1 MVEKFWK
8 VCLKLHNNVVFHY
21 AVSKNTWSAIHQ
33 RFVTIFLIALQLSQK
48 RNKRKPKKKTKGAP
62 KFRHQGWH
70 WIDQRLSLHV
80 GLARHGPQG
89 EDEVFRLEVWRGTSP
104 KKAVLFVMARF
115 QTPSEINDFLQLCYC
130 QFFKNH
136 SKRPAKVVRGILVKW
151 SIYPPGVIFRFL
163 LWKTFIVF
171 SKNLRKK
178 MSAHLENTRRLVSSK
193 LSKKSKIFQN
203 SGEKRDI
210 SSEYVREYT
219 MKHDLA
225 RSFQIYDFRGDKIS
239 INIWVGFRPAKYF
252 FEIFSPQL
260 KS

>member
-1 MVEKFWK
+1 MISYSPQ
-8 VCLKLHNNVVFHY
+8 VCNNCFD
-21 AVSKNTWSAIHQ
+21 SAAI
-33 RFVTIFLIALQLSQK
+33 VPK

-62 KFRHQGWH
+62 KFRHQGRH
-70 WIDQRLSLHV
+70 WVDQRLSLHV

-89 EDEVFRLEVWRGTSP
+89 EDEVFRLEVWRGRVP

-136 SKRPAKVVRGILVKW
+136 SKWPAKVVRGILVKW
-151 SIYPPGVIFRFL
+151 SIFPPGVIFRFL
-163 LWKTFIVF
+163 LWKMFIVF

-193 LSKKSKIFQN
+193 LSKKSKIFQD

-225 RSFQIYDFRGDKIS
+225 RSFQIWPSYSTSEVTKFR
-239 INIWVGFRPAKYF
+239 
-252 FEIFSPQL
+252 
-260 KS
+260 